1 MILSRIL
8 DGNRCLRLCLTV
20 VFAIPFTADGL
31 SSSQPFRPV
40 HTLILTRHGDSI
52 WNGKYPGCRETFTG
66 WTDVPLS
73 PIGEQEA
80 IRTGQLLTQHT
91 SGVVIDAL
99 FTSTLSRAKMTAHH
113 CWWAYY
119 DRLEQQYSQQKKYQY
134 YNQPNQRKNNQ
145 QIDQVPRQYL
155 IDHRLNERHYGALQ
169 GLVKSDAELGLF
181 GHSPSEVL
189 EWRRSWHAVPPLL
202 DEEDPRRLEELRLY
216 GNLCDGVQNVPRGE
230 SLAMV
235 ASERIRPFLKDRL
248 TPLLD
253 SAFLQSKQSI
263 VDGSNVQ
270 SSTREGGT
278 ALIVA
283 HANSLRA
290 LIGVICNVEHDS
302 AALRKLEA
310 MKIPTASPL
319 VLRYRRNL
327 SDGGYCP
334 VDSRLEGEIKSDL
347 PVFSL
352 SSMTFPKTAFFNRN
366 KANTALENE
375 IDSDALRMSMS
386 VD

>member
-1 MILSRIL
+1 
-8 DGNRCLRLCLTV
+8 
-20 VFAIPFTADGL
+20 
-31 SSSQPFRPV
+31 
-40 HTLILTRHGDSI
+40 LILTRHGDSI
-52 WNGKYPGCRETFTG
+52 WNGKETFTG

-113 CWWAYY
+113 Y
-119 DRLEQQYSQQKKYQY
+119 
-134 YNQPNQRKNNQ
+134 
-145 QIDQVPRQYL
+145 QVPRQYL

-253 SAFLQSKQSI
+253 K
-263 VDGSNVQ
+263 
-270 SSTREGGT
+270 GGT

-290 LIGVICNVEHDS
+290 LIGHDS

-319 VLRYRRNL
+319 VL
-327 SDGGYCP
+327 
-334 VDSRLEGEIKSDL
+334 
-347 PVFSL
+347 
-352 SSMTFPKTAFFNRN
+352 
-366 KANTALENE
+366 
-375 IDSDALRMSMS
+375 
-386 VD
+386 